1 MFKSPNNCNHVN
13 SVNFL
18 TEKFKKIQKDWRG
31 VSARYTWTIQSF
43 IVSVKAIKNEIR
55 NETSGRVQ
63 PRKRKRCCIL
73 FPFPQQRSRRNAEC
87 RAPLLPVQRP
97 EASLLAAHIQY
108 IEVGND
114 SWNVVRVIRVST
126 LSQKRC
132 VNRMRLIW
140 LRGRRLSLAKEKE
153 TTGATTIITRRRR
166 GKEAR
171 RGYEWTRREMK
182 ELFTRLVIP
191 FNPLSDRRLEGIVR
205 VETET
210 IRWIEYFFD
219 GNKSCRLRILEFWTI
234 ER

>member
-1 MFKSPNNCNHVN
+1 M
-13 SVNFL
+13 
-18 TEKFKKIQKDWRG
+18 I
-31 VSARYTWTIQSF
+31 I
-43 IVSVKAIKNEIR
+43 NEIR
-55 NETSGRVQ
+55 NERSGRARGSTTETKALLYPLPVSA
-63 PRKRKRCCIL
+63 
-73 FPFPQQRSRRNAEC
+73 QQRSRRNAEC

-97 EASLLAAHIQY
+97 EASLLAAHTQY

-114 SWNVVRVIRVST
+114 SWNVIRVST

-153 TTGATTIITRRRR
+153 TTGATTVITRRRR

-210 IRWIEYFFD
+210 IRWIQYFFH
-219 GNKSCRLRILEFWTI
+219 GNKSCRFDCKNFAFLGNIRL
-234 ER
+234 